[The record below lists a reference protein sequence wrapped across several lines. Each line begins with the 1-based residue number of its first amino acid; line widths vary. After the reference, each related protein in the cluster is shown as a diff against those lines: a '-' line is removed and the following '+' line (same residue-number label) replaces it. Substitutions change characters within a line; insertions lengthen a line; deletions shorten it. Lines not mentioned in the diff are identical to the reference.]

1 MKHHGH
7 SLRATWLYAATLAIL
22 VLALLPGCTRPRPRL
37 AVPEEEPSATPVAAV
52 TEVGSPAPATEVAV
66 PLPATEAATPEP
78 ATEPA
83 TPAPP
88 TEAPLSP
95 VAPATE
101 SPTTSAE
108 GAEDIFVEPALTI
121 GDQPDVV
128 PGQIVVKLEPQPAM
142 RALVAEPGAD
152 GIIATGVDNI
162 DRLNQEFGVTGFDPL
177 LEPIADAS
185 GVTVR
190 SMAGRRPAIMGI
202 YVVSY
207 TDPTDPAT
215 VAAAYQAEPNVIYA
229 EPNYYVYASATR
241 AVPLAFTPNDPY
253 FERQWNLQAIQA
265 PQAWDISGGQ
275 GVIVAVVDS
284 GVAYEDFEQYRRA
297 PDLAQTNFVP
307 GYDFV
312 NNDPHA
318 NDDFGHGTHVAGTIA
333 QSTNNGRGVAG
344 VAFGASIMPIKVLDA
359 RGQGGFD
366 ALAQGIIFAA
376 DHGAR
381 VINLSLSGRKTS
393 QLMTDAIA
401 YATGKGALI
410 VAAAGNSGGDVEYPA
425 AYPEVLAVGSVEYQL
440 QRAGYANF
448 GPQIDIVAPGGDTRA
463 DANGDGQPDG
473 ILQETF
479 KGADPTRFA
488 LYYLEGTSM
497 AAPHVSAVAALLF
510 AVSPSASAIQ
520 VRQAIEATARDLGPA
535 GRDNDFGYGLVQAA
549 AALALLSPPEPP
561 TSTPAPPTDTP
572 SPTTTHAVTDTPTRV
587 LPSPTDT
594 ATVVAPPPTDTVA
607 APSPTPPAPGA
618 SPTPLPAGPTATP
631 VTPTPPATTTPV
643 ATGGEELIVNG
654 GFEGEGG
661 WVFSQTAVPAGFAT
675 EVVHSGQRSAR
686 LGIVSGYDLYSYSS
700 VHQTITIPAGIKRAM
715 LTYWTYP
722 ISQDVY
728 PNDLQLV
735 LILDQHFRLV
745 ASADQSLSNARQ
757 WVPGAFDLTQFA
769 GQTITVYFGVYNN
782 GVTGRT
788 TAMYL
793 DDVTV
798 TVER

>member
-1 MKHHGH
+1 MNNHA
-7 SLRATWLYAATLAIL
+7 RALHTKWLYAATLAVL

-37 AVPEEEPSATPVAAV
+37 GIPEAEPSATPVAAV
-52 TEVGSPAPATEVAV
+52 TEAASPAPPAEITASPPVTEQPTSEAATEAPVAPTEVPSPAAPSTAPASPTAPATEPV
-66 PLPATEAATPEP
+66 PVT
-78 ATEPA
+78 
-83 TPAPP
+83 
-88 TEAPLSP
+88 
-95 VAPATE
+95 V
-101 SPTTSAE
+101 E
-108 GAEDIFVEPALTI
+108 GAEEIFAEQALTI
-121 GDQPDVV
+121 GDRPDVV
-128 PGQIVVKLEPQPAM
+128 PGQVVVKLDPQPAM
-142 RALVAEPGAD
+142 RALIAEPGAD

-185 GVTVR
+185 GVSVR

-207 TDPTDPAT
+207 TDPADPAL
-215 VAAAYQAEPNVIYA
+215 VAVAYQAEPNVIYA
-229 EPNYYVYASATR
+229 EPNYYVYASETR

-253 FERQWNLQAIQA
+253 FDRQWNLQAIQA
-265 PQAWDISGGQ
+265 PEAWDVSGGQ
-275 GVIVAVVDS
+275 GVVVAVVDS
-284 GVAYEDFEQYRRA
+284 GVAYEDFEQFRRA
-297 PDLAQTNFVP
+297 PDLAQTSFVP

-312 NNDPHA
+312 NNDPHP

-333 QSTNNGRGVAG
+333 QSTNNARGVAG

-366 ALAQGIIFAA
+366 GLAQGIIFAA

-401 YATGKGALI
+401 YATGKGSLI
-410 VAAAGNSGGDVEYPA
+410 VAAAGNSGGAVEYPA
-425 AYPEVLAVGSVEYQL
+425 AYPEVLAVGSVEFQL

-448 GPQIDIVAPGGDTRA
+448 GPQIDVVAPGGDTRV
-463 DANGDGQPDG
+463 DANGDGFPDG

-479 KGADPTRFA
+479 KGADPARFA

-549 AALALLSPPEPP
+549 SALTLMGAQQPTPPPP
-561 TSTPAPPTDTP
+561 PPTDTP
-572 SPTTTHAVTDTPTRV
+572 SPTVPPATDTPSPTSPPPTYTAV
-587 LPSPTDT
+587 VPSPT
-594 ATVVAPPPTDTVA
+594 
-607 APSPTPPAPGA
+607 TPMVTA
-618 SPTPLPAGPTATP
+618 SPTPAPPQPSETPIP
-631 VTPTPPATTTPV
+631 VTPTTTTTPV

-661 WVFSQTAVPAGFAT
+661 WIFSQTPVPGAYAT

-686 LGIVSGYDLYSYSS
+686 LGIVTPYDVYSYSS
-700 VHQTITIPAGIKRAM
+700 VHQTISVPAGVKRTM

-722 ISQDVY
+722 ISTDVY
-728 PNDLQLV
+728 PNDVQMV
-735 LILDQHFRLV
+735 LILDQNFRLV
-745 ASADQSLSNARQ
+745 ASADQSLSNAQQ
-757 WVPGAFDLTQFA
+757 WVPGALDLTQFA

-782 GVTGRT
+782 GGTGRT
-788 TAMYL
+788 SAMYV
-793 DDVTV
+793 DDVMV
-798 TVER
+798 TVEQ